1 MANEKVG
8 IKVTVDTGDAS
19 KSTDKLNDSLKK
31 TGETAKGAEKN
42 AKSAAG
48 AFGTI
53 GNALKSLG
61 IISLVSK
68 GFEFF
73 QQVLGK
79 NQKVAD
85 ALSTTMNFLTGVFS
99 DLISF
104 IVDNSDKVVAF
115 FKDVF
120 ENPTVYVEKLATAI
134 KENLIERVRS
144 VIDAFGYL
152 GDVIKNVFTGNF
164 DAAGE
169 AAKNFGKE
177 MVDVV
182 TGVDDSFDKTAKAV
196 TDLADAAGDYFNK
209 KLDQAKALTKAT
221 NDAVLAEARMLN
233 AVKQTEIAAEKLRQK
248 RDDENASIQ
257 DRIKANDELAAV
269 LKKGQQQELAL
280 VGIREQKVRAEIA
293 LNGTNKELQ
302 AELIRLQGERAD
314 IEEKYTAFASE
325 QLINRN
331 ALLKEQAAIE
341 RSLAENQNKLVLD
354 TKKANTDL
362 IKDEIQ
368 RLEAKKAILKEESD
382 LELKRLQQNIDNTTA
397 GTTARAE
404 AEIAYATKK
413 NEIDNQLAAQEDQI
427 SAAKLKRSTDELEK
441 LVNDQNLDFEFR
453 RQAIDLEQQQLQE
466 ALDNKVI
473 SQQDYNTKYKELADR
488 RMQIDAE
495 EVAAQQAL
503 QEKKNALVLA
513 GLDILQSAA
522 GQNEK
527 IANVIFAIQKAIE
540 IGRIITSTAGAIA
553 QVQAGVAAIP
563 AILPP
568 GIPNPAFLSAAAI
581 GIKKTLGLKLGAAAQ
596 IATIAASSIAKFK
609 NGSGSAPGGGAAPSA
624 GISTAA
630 PIAPS
635 APQATLTQLDQ
646 QSINQMGS
654 ATSRAYVLESD
665 VTNGQERIKRI
676 NRAARLG

>member
-19 KSTDKLNDSLKK
+19 KNVNKLNDSVKK
-31 TGETAKGAEKN
+31 TGESAKSAEKN

-85 ALSTTMNFLTGVFS
+85 ALSTAMNFLTGVFS

-104 IVDNSDKVVAF
+104 IVDNSGNVVAF

-120 ENPTVYVEKLATAI
+120 ENPTKYVEQLATAI
-134 KENLIERVRS
+134 QDNLIERVKS

-182 TGVDDSFDKTAKAV
+182 TGVDDSFDKTTKAV
-196 TDLADAAGDYFNK
+196 GELADAAGEYFNK
-209 KLDQAKALTKAT
+209 KLDQAKALTKST

-257 DRIKANDELAAV
+257 DRIKANDDLAAV
-269 LKKGQQQELAL
+269 LGKGQKQELAL
-280 VGIREQKVRAEIA
+280 IGIREQKVKNEIA
-293 LNGTNKELQ
+293 LNGTNRELQ

-314 IEEKYTAFASE
+314 IEEKYTAFSTE
-325 QLINRN
+325 QIINKN
-331 ALLKEQAAIE
+331 SLLKEQASIE
-341 RSLAENQNKLVLD
+341 KSLAENQNKLVLD
-354 TKKANTDL
+354 TKKANAEL
-362 IKDEIQ
+362 IKDEVDK
-368 RLEAKKAILKEESD
+368 LEAKKAIIQEEAI
-382 LELKRLQQNIDNTTA
+382 LELTRLQNNINSTTA

-413 NEIDNQLAAQEDQI
+413 NEIDSQLAASEDQI
-427 SAAKLKRSTDELEK
+427 ALAKFNREFTATELMANNLKLTFDI
-441 LVNDQNLDFEFR
+441 
-453 RQAIDLEQQQLQE
+453 RQEAIDEEQRQLDEAYKKKLISDKDYSDKTKKLSEDRIAVQMAEKEAKASIDQAYLEIASGVATLAKNIFEKSKGVAIASLVVEQAAAVGKIISNLGVANLKAASASPLTLGQPWVAINSITAGLSI
-466 ALDNKVI
+466 ANAVVATAKGI
-473 SQQDYNTKYKELADR
+473 SQIR
-488 RMQIDAE
+488 
-495 EVAAQQAL
+495 
-503 QEKKNALVLA
+503 
-513 GLDILQSAA
+513 SA
-522 GQNEK
+522 
-527 IANVIFAIQKAIE
+527 
-540 IGRIITSTAGAIA
+540 
-553 QVQAGVAAIP
+553 
-563 AILPP
+563 
-568 GIPNPAFLSAAAI
+568 
-581 GIKKTLGLKLGAAAQ
+581 
-596 IATIAASSIAKFK
+596 
-609 NGSGSAPGGGAAPSA
+609 NGSGGGGGASASMPSLKTSAPM
-624 GISTAA
+624 
-630 PIAPS
+630 APS

-646 QSINQMGS
+646 QSVNQLGS

-665 VTNGQERIKRI
+665 VTSGQERIKRI

>member
-19 KSTDKLNDSLKK
+19 KNVDKLNDSVKK
-31 TGETAKGAEKN
+31 TGDSAKSAEKN

-61 IISLVSK
+61 VIGLVTK

-85 ALSTTMNFLTGVFS
+85 LLSTSMNFLTGVFS

-115 FKDVF
+115 FKDIF
-120 ENPTVYVEKLATAI
+120 ENPKKYIDDLVDAI
-134 KENLIERVRS
+134 KNNLIERVNS
-144 VIDAFGYL
+144 AIEAFGYL
-152 GDVIKNVFTGNF
+152 GEIIKNVFTGDF

-169 AAKNFGKE
+169 SAKKFAKE
-177 MVDVV
+177 MVDVA
-182 TGVDDSFDKTAKAV
+182 TGVDDAFDKTTKFINETV
-196 TDLADAAGDYFNK
+196 DAAGEYFGK

-221 NDAVLAEARMLN
+221 NDAVLAEARMMN

-257 DRIKANDELAAV
+257 DRIKANDDLAAV

-280 VGIREQKVRAEIA
+280 IGIRQQKVQNEIA
-293 LNGTNKELQ
+293 LNGVNKDLQ

-325 QLINRN
+325 QLVNRN
-331 ALLKEQAAIE
+331 ALLKEQRDIE
-341 RSLAENQNKLVLD
+341 KSLAENQNKLVLD
-354 TKKANTDL
+354 TKKANAEL
-362 IKDEIQ
+362 IKDEVAK
-368 RLEAKKAILKEESD
+368 LEAKKAILKEESD
-382 LELKRLQQNIDNTTA
+382 LELKRLQDNINNTTA

-404 AEIAYATKK
+404 AEIAYAQKK
-413 NEIDNQLAAQEDQI
+413 VEIDNQLAAQEDQI
-427 SAAKLKRSTDELEK
+427 AVAKFNREFGVIEQMAANQKLT
-441 LVNDQNLDFEFR
+441 FEM
-453 RQAIDLEQQQLQE
+453 RQAAIDEEQRQLDE
-466 ALDNKVI
+466 AYANKLI
-473 SQQDYNTKYKELADR
+473 SEKDYTDKTKKLSEDRIAIQIAEKEAKAA
-488 RMQIDAE
+488 ID
-495 EVAAQQAL
+495 QAY
-503 QEKKNALVLA
+503 
-513 GLDILQSAA
+513 LDIA
-522 GQNEK
+522 
-527 IANVIFAIQKAIE
+527 
-540 IGRIITSTAGAIA
+540 
-553 QVQAGVAAIP
+553 AGVASLAKGIFEKSKGVQIAALVVEQAAAVGKIISNLGVANLKAVSASPLTGGMPWVGINTATAGLGIANAI
-563 AILPP
+563 AATAK
-568 GIPNPAFLSAAAI
+568 GISQIKSANAAGGGSASAAP
-581 GIKKTLGLKLGAAAQ
+581 TL
-596 IATIAASSIAKFK
+596 
-609 NGSGSAPGGGAAPSA
+609 N
-624 GISTAA
+624 TAA
-630 PIAPS
+630 PVSPA

-665 VTNGQERIKRI
+665 VTSGQERIKRI